1 MTSSNLFNEIFKDKT
16 IFVTGHT
23 GFIGSWLT
31 EWLCE
36 LDANV
41 IGYSLEPPTVP
52 SLFDTLGLE
61 KRITHIIGDIN
72 DSKNLQDVIE
82 KHSPEIAFHLAAQ
95 PLVKTSYDAPKKTIQ
110 TNVMG
115 TVNLLESIRDAS
127 SVKICVVITSDKCY
141 QNRELSYAYKETDP
155 MGGYDPYSASK
166 GATELV
172 ISSYRNSFFN
182 TQNFGAHETSLS
194 TSRTGNV
201 IGGGDWAENRL
212 VPDCVKA
219 LSKNEKI
226 SIRNPNAIR
235 PWQYVL
241 EPISG
246 LLCLTQKMYNDPIK
260 YAQPW
265 NFGPLITNPHVK
277 VNELI
282 SEIITNWGSGNWIDS
297 SDKNE
302 PHEANLLM
310 LDSSKAINNLDWH
323 PVYSI
328 KESIS
333 ETVGWYKEF
342 YKNHENM
349 EEFTKNQILN
359 YVHKAKQMN
368 ITWAL

>member
-1 MTSSNLFNEIFKDKT
+1 MFNGIFKDKT
-16 IFVTGHT
+16 VLVTGHT

-41 IGYSLEPPTVP
+41 IGYSLEPITDP
-52 SLFDTLGLE
+52 SLFEVLGLE
-61 KRITHIIGDIN
+61 NKITHIIGDIN
-72 DSKNLQDVIE
+72 DSQNLHNVIE
-82 KHSPEIAFHLAAQ
+82 QHSPEIVFHLAAQ
-95 PLVKTSYDAPKKTIQ
+95 PLVKTSYAFPRKTIQ

-115 TVNLLESIRDAS
+115 TVNLLESIRDVS
-127 SVKICVVITSDKCY
+127 SVKICIIITSDKCY
-141 QNRELSYAYKETDP
+141 ENRELSYAYKETDS

-166 GATELV
+166 GATELI

-182 TQNFGAHETSLS
+182 QQNYDVHGISLS

-201 IGGGDWAENRL
+201 IGGGDWAENRII
-212 VPDCVKA
+212 PDCMKA

-226 SIRNPNAIR
+226 NIHNPNSIR
-235 PWQYVL
+235 PWQHVL

-246 LLCLTQKMYNDPIK
+246 LFCLTQKMYDDPVK

-265 NFGPLITNPHVK
+265 NFGPLITNPHLK
-277 VNELI
+277 VNEL
-282 SEIITNWGSGNWIDS
+282 TFQVVTDWGSGSWIDS

-302 PHEANLLM
+302 LHEANLLM
-310 LDSSKAINNLDWH
+310 LDSSKAIKNLDWH

-328 KESIS
+328 KEAIG
-333 ETVGWYKEF
+333 ETVEWYKEF
-342 YKNHENM
+342 YKNNGNM
-349 EEFTKNQILN
+349 GEFTKSQILN

-368 ITWAL
+368 ITWAQ

>member
-1 MTSSNLFNEIFKDKT
+1 MSLFNMFNGIFKNKT
-16 IFVTGHT
+16 ILVTGHT

-41 IGYSLEPPTVP
+41 IGYSLEPSTSP
-52 SLFDTLGLE
+52 SLFSTLNLE
-61 KRITHIIGDIN
+61 KKISHNIGDIN
-72 DSKNLQDVIE
+72 DSDKFHNIIE
-82 KHSPEIAFHLAAQ
+82 KHSPEIIFHLAAQ

-115 TVNLLESIRDAS
+115 TVNLLESIRHVS
-127 SVKICVVITSDKCY
+127 SVKICTVITSDKCY
-141 QNRELSYAYKETDP
+141 ENRELSYAYKETDP

-166 GATELV
+166 GATELI

-182 TQNFGAHETSLS
+182 PQNFGVHGVSLS
-194 TSRTGNV
+194 SSRTGNV

-212 VPDCVKA
+212 IPDCVKA
-219 LSKNEKI
+219 LSNNEKI
-226 SIRNPNAIR
+226 SIRNPDAVR

-246 LLCLTQKMYNDPIK
+246 LLCLTQKMHSDPIK

-277 VNELI
+277 VNELT
-282 SEIITNWGSGNWIDS
+282 SEIITNWGSGDWIDS

-328 KESIS
+328 KESIG
-333 ETVGWYKEF
+333 ETACWYKEF
-342 YKNHENM
+342 YENHENM
-349 EEFTKNQILN
+349 ETFTKNQILN
-359 YVHKAKQMN
+359 YVNKAKQMN
-368 ITWAL
+368 IAWAL